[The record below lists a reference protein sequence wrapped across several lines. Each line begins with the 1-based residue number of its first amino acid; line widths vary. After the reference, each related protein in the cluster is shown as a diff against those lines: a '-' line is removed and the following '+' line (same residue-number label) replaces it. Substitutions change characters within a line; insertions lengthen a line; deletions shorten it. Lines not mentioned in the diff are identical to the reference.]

1 MVRELLQRPVSCG
14 NNGTE
19 PTLRPVGLASAK
31 RCRSERQRGL
41 SLIEIALVLLV
52 MALAMGGIVKGQE
65 LIQNSRVHNTIAA
78 QTGFKGAVLA
88 FQDRYRQFPGDYAEA
103 VTNVQH
109 VQHNGNGDGRIESL
123 AIVTTPNGVPEENIL
138 VWDHLAKA
146 GFIRGSFVF
155 NAAIPDGAIPKNAY
169 GGYVDLT
176 LDNLYGDPAQSM
188 TTRHTLKTGNQMPV
202 EILAEMDRKI
212 DDGNAFS
219 GEIRFSAFARMG
231 TAPDA
236 SGGPGSCV
244 AADGHWIT
252 DIAVLAVNCGAAAL
266 L

>member
-1 MVRELLQRPVSCG
+1 MERM
-14 NNGTE
+14 
-19 PTLRPVGLASAK
+19 LRPVCLAGAT
-31 RCRSERQRGL
+31 RCRHERQNGL
-41 SLIEIALVLLV
+41 SLIEVALALLV
-52 MALAMGGIVKGQE
+52 IALAMVGIVKGQE
-65 LIQNSRVHNTIAA
+65 LIQNSRVHSTIAA
-78 QTGFKGAVLA
+78 QAGFKGAILA
-88 FQDRYRQFPGDYAEA
+88 FQDRYRQFPGDYTEA
-103 VTNVQH
+103 VTNVQY
-109 VQHNGNGDGRIESL
+109 VQHNGNGDGRIEAL
-123 AIVTTPNGVPEENIL
+123 ATVMTPNGVPEENIL
-138 VWDHLAKA
+138 AWDHLAKA

-155 NAAIPDGAIPKNAY
+155 SASVPDGAIPKNSY

-188 TTRHTLKTGNQMPV
+188 TTRHSLKTGNQMPV

-244 AADGHWIT
+244 ANDGRWIT
-252 DIAVLAVNCGAAAL
+252 NVAVLAVNCGAAAL